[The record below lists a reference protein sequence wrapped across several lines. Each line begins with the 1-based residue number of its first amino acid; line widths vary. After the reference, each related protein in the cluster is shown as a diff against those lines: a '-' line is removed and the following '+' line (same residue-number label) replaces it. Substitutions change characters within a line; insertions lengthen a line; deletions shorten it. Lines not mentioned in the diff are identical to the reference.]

1 MISLI
6 CAGGKFLPSGAI
18 DPGKIEIF
26 TRQRANFSN
35 VNVIEVEEDVPFIME
50 AARKAR
56 GEYLLFLL
64 GPARFMEGFERIFS
78 DAMERPYP
86 VLVFSDHIEGGT
98 PRRLYDYRGDITE
111 RFPMGYVLGVKKSVL
126 LELGLRP
133 EFKRAYLYD
142 FRLRLEERGGKII
155 RLREPLYEVPLSGG
169 SGGLL
174 ASFSYLNY
182 PPELERE
189 VEKAFKDMLKRR
201 GAFLSGGIRKVID
214 GDGEVPISV
223 IIPVRNRARFIG
235 KALDSL
241 MRQTFVDFEV
251 VITDTGST
259 DGTKEIIAE
268 YAEKDR
274 RIRPIFVEG
283 GTLAEAL
290 NLCVRYSRGRYV
302 AQLDS
307 DDEYTPDALEVA
319 FGAME
324 KHPEAALGVSYY
336 EVIDEE
342 GGLIEELGVVRHL
355 EFDRNNILRT
365 EGAGAL
371 RIWRRSV
378 LLKLGLFDE
387 RNFPDFGEDYDM
399 VLKAVESH
407 DLVRIHRVLYR
418 YRKHGGSSDITT
430 EEERKINLKTLARKA
445 AMERRKLINRAGLIA
460 RGLPAS

>member
-18 DPGKIEIF
+18 NSENTEIF
-26 TRQRANFSN
+26 TRERADFSN
-35 VNVIEVEEDVPFIME
+35 VNVIEVREDVPFIIE
-50 AARKAR
+50 AARRAS
-56 GEYLLFLL
+56 GEYLLLLLRPVRFL
-64 GPARFMEGFERIFS
+64 EGFERHFV
-78 DAMERPYP
+78 DAMRRPTP
-86 VLVFSDHIEGGT
+86 ALVYSDFLEGRSL
-98 PRRLYDYRGDITE
+98 RRLYDYPGDITE
-111 RFPMGYVLGVKKSVL
+111 RFPLGHVLGVKKSVL
-126 LELGLRP
+126 LELGLRS

-142 FRLRLEERGGKII
+142 FRLRLEERGGEIV
-155 RLREPLYEVPLSGG
+155 RVPRALYEVRGG
-169 SGGLL
+169 EMGRGLL
-174 ASFSYLNY
+174 ASFSYLKY
-182 PPELERE
+182 PPDLERE

-201 GAFLSGGIRKVID
+201 GAFLSGGVRRVFD
-214 GDGEVPISV
+214 VGGEIPISV

-235 KALDSL
+235 RALDSL
-241 MRQTFVDFEV
+241 MRQTFVDFEA

-259 DGTKEIIAE
+259 DGTREIIAD
-268 YAEKDR
+268 YAEKDE
-274 RIRPIFVEG
+274 RIRPIFVDG
-283 GTLAEAL
+283 GTLARAL
-290 NLCVRYSRGRYV
+290 NLCVLNSRGRYV

-319 FGAME
+319 LDVME
-324 KHPEAALGVSYY
+324 RHPDAALGVSYY
-336 EVIDEE
+336 EVIDE
-342 GGLIEELGVVRHL
+342 GGFAIDELDVVRHL

-418 YRKHGGSSDITT
+418 YRKHGSSSDITT
-430 EEERKINLKTLARKA
+430 DEERKINLKTLARKA
-445 AMERRKLINRAGLIA
+445 AMERRKLINRAGLIS